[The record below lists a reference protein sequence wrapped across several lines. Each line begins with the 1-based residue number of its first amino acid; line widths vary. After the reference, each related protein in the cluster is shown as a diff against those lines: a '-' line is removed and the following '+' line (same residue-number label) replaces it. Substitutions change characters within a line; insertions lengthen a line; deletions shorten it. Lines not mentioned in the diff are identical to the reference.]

1 MEDRGAS
8 SRAGL
13 GVGGNI
19 FFALSLKR
27 SDPQVKRSSFDFFM
41 KKTGS
46 QIIIECLKKEGVDL
60 IFNYP
65 GGAVI
70 PLFDEL
76 QNAPFRQILVRHEQ
90 AAVHAADGYAR
101 ATGKAGVVIVTS
113 GPGATNTVTGIAT
126 AFMDS
131 IPIVVMTGQ
140 VPTYL
145 IGNDAFQE
153 ADIIGIT
160 RPCTKHNYLV
170 KDIKDLARIL
180 KEAFYLARSGRPGP
194 VLIDLPKDTLVDSTE
209 FKYPE
214 KVFIRGYQPTYEGHP
229 GQIQRAIKL
238 ILKSKRPVLY
248 VGGGIISSNAS
259 KELSHFVEGLGI
271 PVTMTLMGLGS
282 FPGNHPLSLGMLGMH
297 GTYWANMAVMESDL
311 LIAIGSRF
319 DDRVTGKIEAF
330 APQAK
335 IIHIDIDPTSIS
347 KNVRVDLPIVG
358 DCKRI
363 LSKILSLLEEEDIT
377 PFKSGLDRWHHQI
390 EKFKAIH
397 NMNYEQKEIIK
408 PQYVIEKIYELTKG
422 DAIISTEVGQTQM
435 WTAQYFPFLKPRAL
449 LTSGGLGTMGY
460 GFPAAMGAQAAFPNK
475 LVIDIA
481 GDGSFQMNS
490 QELATVV
497 QYQLPVKV
505 AILNNGYLGMVRQW
519 QEFFYGKRYASVSL
533 EGVSPDF
540 VKLAEAYGA
549 VGLRATKPEEV
560 VPILKKAFSIPEP
573 VVIDFEIDPEENVY
587 PMVPAGEA
595 LNQMRLV

>member
-1 MEDRGAS
+1 M
-8 SRAGL
+8 
-13 GVGGNI
+13 I
-19 FFALSLKR
+19 QFFFPTEYSIPILQSWTK
-27 SDPQVKRSSFDFFM
+27 M

-46 QIIIECLKKEGVDL
+46 QIIVECLRKEGVDL

-65 GGAVI
+65 GGAVL
-70 PLFDEL
+70 PLFDEF
-76 QNAPFRQILVRHEQ
+76 QGAPFEQILVRHEQ

-101 ATGKAGVVIVTS
+101 ATGKVGVVLVTS

-131 IPIVVMTGQ
+131 IPLVIMTGQ
-140 VPTYL
+140 VPTLL

-170 KDIKDLARIL
+170 KDVSDLARIL
-180 KEAFYLARSGRPGP
+180 KQAFYVARSGRPGP
-194 VLIDLPKDTLVDSTE
+194 VLVDLPKDTLVDSTE

-214 KVFIRGYQPTYEGHP
+214 KVFIRGYQPTYEGHL
-229 GQIQRAIKL
+229 GQIQRAITL
-238 ILKSKRPVLY
+238 ILKSKKPVLY

-259 KELSHFVEGLGI
+259 NELTLLAEKLGI
-271 PVTMTLMGLGS
+271 PVTMTLMGLGG

-297 GTYWANMAVMESDL
+297 GTYSANMAVMESDL
-311 LIAIGSRF
+311 LIAVGSRF

-335 IIHIDIDPTSIS
+335 IVHIDIDPTSIS

-363 LSKILSLLEEEDIT
+363 LSKILSFLEKEEIDS
-377 PFKSGLDRWHHQI
+377 FKAGMDKWHHQI
-390 EKFKAIH
+390 DKFKAIH
-397 NMNYEQKEIIK
+397 SMNYEQKGMIK
-408 PQYVIEKIYELTKG
+408 PQYVIEAIYELTQG
-422 DAIISTEVGQTQM
+422 DAIISTEVGQNQM
-435 WTAQYFPFLKPRAL
+435 WTAQYFPFIKPRTL

-475 LVIDIA
+475 LVIDIS

-490 QELATVV
+490 QELATIV
-497 QYQLPVKV
+497 QYHLPVKV
-505 AILNNGYLGMVRQW
+505 VILNNGYLGMIRQW
-519 QEFFYGKRYASVSL
+519 QEFFYGKRYCSSSL

-549 VGLRATKPEEV
+549 VGLRANKPEEV
-560 VPILKKAFSIPEP
+560 VPVLKKAFSLPEP
-573 VVIDFEIDPEENVY
+573 VIVDVEVDPEENVY

>member
-1 MEDRGAS
+1 
-8 SRAGL
+8 
-13 GVGGNI
+13 
-19 FFALSLKR
+19 
-27 SDPQVKRSSFDFFM
+27 M
-41 KKTGS
+41 KKTGA
-46 QIIIECLKKEGVDL
+46 QIIAESLKKEGVEVL
-60 IFNYP
+60 FNYP
-65 GGAVI
+65 GGVVL

-76 QNAPFRQILVRHEQ
+76 QHAPFHQILVRHEQ

-101 ATGKAGVVIVTS
+101 STGKVGVALVTS

-131 IPIVVMTGQ
+131 IPVIVLTGQ
-140 VPTYL
+140 VATPL

-153 ADIIGIT
+153 ADIVGIT

-170 KDIKDLARIL
+170 KDVRDLTRTL
-180 KEAFYLARSGRPGP
+180 KEAFYIARSGRPGP
-194 VLIDLPKDTLVDSTE
+194 VLVDLPKDILVDSTE

-214 KVFIRGYQPTYEGHP
+214 RVIIRGYNPTYEGHV
-229 GQIQRAIKL
+229 GQIQRAVKMMM
-238 ILKSKRPVLY
+238 KSKKPVLY

-259 KELSHFVEGLGI
+259 KELTLLAEKLHI
-271 PVTMTLMGLGS
+271 PVTMTLMGLGG
-282 FPGNHPLSLGMLGMH
+282 FPGNHTLSLGMLGMH
-297 GTYWANMAVMESDL
+297 GTYRANMAVMESDL
-311 LIAIGSRF
+311 LIAIGARF

-363 LSKILSLLEEEDIT
+363 LTKILSLLEGEEIN
-377 PFKSGLDRWHHQI
+377 PFKEGLEKWHHQI
-390 EKFKAIH
+390 EKWKAHH
-397 NMNYEQKEIIK
+397 NMNYDQGGSIK
-408 PQYVIEKIYELTKG
+408 PQYVIEKIDELTKG
-422 DAIISTEVGQTQM
+422 DAIITTEVGQNQM
-435 WTAQYFPFLKPRAL
+435 WTAQYYKFLKPRTL

-460 GFPAAMGAQAAFPNK
+460 GFPAAMGAQIGFPNK

-497 QYQLPVKV
+497 QYRLPIKV
-505 AILNNGYLGMVRQW
+505 AILNNGFLGMVRQW
-519 QEFFYGKRYASVSL
+519 QEFFFGKRYASSSL
-533 EGVSPDF
+533 EGISPDF

-549 VGLRATKPEEV
+549 VGLRVTKIEEV
-560 VPILKKAFSIPEP
+560 VPTLMRAFSTREP
-573 VVIDFEIDPEENVY
+573 VIIDFVVDPEANVY
-587 PMVPAGEA
+587 PMVPAGEP
-595 LNQMRLV
+595 LNQMRLI

>member
-1 MEDRGAS
+1 LISGFGIYFAS
-8 SRAGL
+8 QEQ
-13 GVGGNI
+13 
-19 FFALSLKR
+19 R
-27 SDPQVKRSSFDFFM
+27 SKDFM

-46 QIIIECLKKEGVDL
+46 QVIVESLKKEGVDIL
-60 IFNYP
+60 FNYP
-65 GGAVI
+65 GGAVL

-76 QNAPFRQILVRHEQ
+76 QDAPFQQVLVRHEQ

-101 ATGKAGVVIVTS
+101 ATGKVGVVIVTS

-131 IPIVVMTGQ
+131 VPVVIMTGQ
-140 VPTYL
+140 VPTLL

-170 KDIKDLARIL
+170 KDVKDLARTL
-180 KEAFYLARSGRPGP
+180 KEAFYVARSGRPGP
-194 VLIDLPKDTLVDSTE
+194 VLIDLPKDILVGSTE

-214 KVFIRGYQPTYEGHP
+214 KVFIRGYQPTYEGHL
-229 GQIQRAIKL
+229 GQIQRAVNL
-238 ILKSKRPVLY
+238 VLKSKKPVLY
-248 VGGGIISSNAS
+248 VGGGIISSKAS
-259 KELSHFVEGLGI
+259 KELTLFADKLGI

-282 FPGNHPLSLGMLGMH
+282 VPGNHPLSLGMLGMH

-358 DCKRI
+358 DCKRV
-363 LSKILSLLEEEDIT
+363 LSKILSLLEDEDVGT
-377 PFKSGLDRWHHQI
+377 FKAGMDKWHHQI
-390 EKFKAIH
+390 DKFRAIH
-397 NMNYEQKEIIK
+397 SMNYEQREMIK
-408 PQYVIEKIYELTKG
+408 PQYVIEKIFELTKG
-422 DAIISTEVGQTQM
+422 DAIISTEVGQNQM
-435 WTAQYFPFLKPRAL
+435 WTAQYFPFLKPRTL

-460 GFPAAMGAQAAFPNK
+460 GFPAAMGAQVAFPNK

-497 QYQLPVKV
+497 QYRLPVKV
-505 AILNNGYLGMVRQW
+505 VVLNNGYLGMVRQW

-560 VPILKKAFSIPEP
+560 VPTLKKAFSSPEP
-573 VVIDFEIDPEENVY
+573 VIIDFEIDPEENVY

>member
-1 MEDRGAS
+1 
-8 SRAGL
+8 
-13 GVGGNI
+13 V
-19 FFALSLKR
+19 
-27 SDPQVKRSSFDFFM
+27 
-41 KKTGS
+41 KKTGA
-46 QIIIECLKKEGVDL
+46 QIIVECLKKEGVEI

-65 GGAVI
+65 GGAVL
-70 PLFDEL
+70 PLFDEF
-76 QNAPFRQILVRHEQ
+76 QGAPFRQVLVRHEQ

-101 ATGKAGVVIVTS
+101 ATGKVGVVLVTS

-131 IPIVVMTGQ
+131 IPLVIMTGQ
-140 VPTYL
+140 VPTLL

-170 KDIKDLARIL
+170 KDVKDLARIL
-180 KEAFYLARSGRPGP
+180 RQAFYVARSGRPGP
-194 VLIDLPKDTLVDSTE
+194 VLVDLPKDTLVDSTE

-214 KVFIRGYQPTYEGHP
+214 KVFIRGYQPTYEGHL

-238 ILKSKRPVLY
+238 MLKSRKPVLY

-259 KELSHFVEGLGI
+259 KELALLAEKLGI

-330 APQAK
+330 APQAR

-363 LSKILSLLEEEDIT
+363 LSKILSLLEKEEIDS
-377 PFKSGLDRWHHQI
+377 FKAGLDKWHHQI
-390 EKFKAIH
+390 DKFKAIH
-397 NMNYEQKEIIK
+397 NMSYEQKGMIK
-408 PQYVIEKIYELTKG
+408 PQYVIEAIYEVTKG
-422 DAIISTEVGQTQM
+422 DAVISTEVGQNQM
-435 WTAQYFPFLKPRAL
+435 WTAQYFPFVKPRTL

-475 LVIDIA
+475 LVIDIS

-497 QYQLPVKV
+497 QYHLPVKV
-505 AILNNGYLGMVRQW
+505 VILNNGYLGMIRQW
-519 QEFFYGKRYASVSL
+519 QEFFYGKRYASSSL
-533 EGVSPDF
+533 EGFSPDF

-549 VGLRATKPEEV
+549 VGLRANKPEEV

-573 VVIDFEIDPEENVY
+573 VIIDFEIDPEENVY

-595 LNQMRLV
+595 LNQMRLI